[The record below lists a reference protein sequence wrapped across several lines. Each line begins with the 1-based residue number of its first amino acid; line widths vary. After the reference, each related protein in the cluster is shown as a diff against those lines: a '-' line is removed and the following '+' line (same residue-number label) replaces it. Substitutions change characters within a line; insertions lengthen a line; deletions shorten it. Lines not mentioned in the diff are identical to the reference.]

1 MVKLKELYAKFQS
14 EEWMRDGISEEFR
27 DALGEVLSDKNLEH
41 VMYWMEVLQECGQ
54 GEHADEMDDWVPF
67 DEEVLCKGLESAA
80 KLVMDQHK
88 VDALAALSI
97 LDGDEITEDVR
108 SERQKDLEALNA
120 LDGVDF
126 LDDLEQPEEDA
137 PKMQPTGMAGM
148 VGNIKKLGNLGG
160 TQVYGVGP
168 GGATIGI

>member
-80 KLVMDQHK
+80 KLVLDKHK
-88 VDALAALSI
+88 ADALDALSV
-97 LDGDEITEDVR
+97 LDGDEITEDLR
-108 SERQKDLEALNA
+108 SERMKDLEALNA

-126 LDDLEQPEEDA
+126 LDDLENQGTEETPNQSA
-137 PKMQPTGMAGM
+137 GPGMS
-148 VGNIKKLGNLGG
+148 GNIKKLGNLGG
-160 TQVYGVGP
+160 AQVYGVGP

>member
-1 MVKLKELYAKFQS
+1 
-14 EEWMRDGISEEFR
+14 
-27 DALGEVLSDKNLEH
+27 
-41 VMYWMEVLQECGQ
+41 
-54 GEHADEMDDWVPF
+54 
-67 DEEVLCKGLESAA
+67 
-80 KLVMDQHK
+80 MDQHK

-137 PKMQPTGMAGM
+137 PKMQGRGGMSM
-148 VGNIKKLGNLGG
+148 SGNIKNLGNFGG